1 MNVCIAYT
9 SRDEM
14 TMAIRDI
21 CEGVAQKKLD
31 IRY

>member
-14 TMAIRDI
+14 TMAVQDI
-21 CEGVAQKKLD
+21 CNGVHDKKLE
-31 IRY
+31 IS

>member
-14 TMAIRDI
+14 TMAVKDI
-21 CEGVAQKKLD
+21 CAGVQDKKLE
-31 IRY
+31 IW